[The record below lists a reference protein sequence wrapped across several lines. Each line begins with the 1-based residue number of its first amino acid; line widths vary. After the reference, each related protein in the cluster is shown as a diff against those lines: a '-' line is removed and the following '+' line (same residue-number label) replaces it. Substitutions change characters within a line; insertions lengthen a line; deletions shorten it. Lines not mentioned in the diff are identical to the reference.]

1 VSARR
6 RLGLTLRGQLTLL
19 YAVPFLVSGALLL
32 AIPLSQTSVSQPAD
46 GQQAGQFPGQSPGNE
61 HAAHSMLVGSAIGL
75 AVMTLLALLLGW
87 LVAGRF
93 LRPLRTI
100 TATARDISATNLHRR
115 LGLRGRSNE
124 FRQLGDTLD
133 DLFGR
138 LEAAFASQRTF
149 IANASHEL
157 RTPLTAQRALL
168 QVALADP
175 DASAD
180 SLRGACQE
188 VLLLGEQQARL
199 IAALLTLAT
208 GERGIDA
215 RHGVDLADLA
225 GRAVAARQDEAAR
238 RGVEVTTTLDPAPTA
253 GDPHLLES
261 LLVNLVDNAV
271 RYNVPNGRVAVRTGT
286 VDGRARLR
294 VVNTGPVVPPGEV
307 DRLFQPFQQLDAQRT
322 RRDGG
327 HGLGLAIVR
336 AIATAHGATLLTRA
350 NPDGGLDIE
359 VAMGGPGQRT
369 GTGAD
374 WAVSFEA
381 SS

>member
-1 VSARR
+1 VSARGR
-6 RLGLTLRGQLTLL
+6 RLWLTLRGQLTLL
-19 YAVPFLVSGALLL
+19 YAVPFLASGALLL
-32 AIPLSQTSVSQPAD
+32 AFPLSSTSVSQPAD
-46 GQQAGQFPGQSPGNE
+46 GQLPVPGHPTSRPAE
-61 HAAHSMLVGSAIGL
+61 ATHALLLASALGL
-75 AVMTLLALLLGW
+75 AVMTVLALVLGW

-115 LGLRGRSNE
+115 LGLRGRNNE

-138 LEAAFASQRTF
+138 LDAAFASQRTF

-175 DASAD
+175 DATVE

-188 VLLLGEQQARL
+188 VLLLGEQQERL
-199 IAALLTLAT
+199 IGALLTLAT
-208 GERGIDA
+208 GERGIDT
-215 RHGVDLADLA
+215 RHQLDLAD
-225 GRAVAARQDEAAR
+225 VAARAVEVRREEAGR
-238 RGVEVTTTLDPAPTA
+238 RGVELTATLDPAPA
-253 GDPHLLES
+253 SGDPNLLES
-261 LLVNLVDNAV
+261 LLTNLVDNAV
-271 RYNVPNGRVAVRTGT
+271 RYNVPNGRVAVWTGT
-286 VDGRARLR
+286 FDGRARLR

-336 AIATAHGATLLTRA
+336 AIASAHGATLLARA

-359 VAMGGPGQRT
+359 VALP
-369 GTGAD
+369 
-374 WAVSFEA
+374 S
-381 SS
+381 